1 MKSARYPGVRPFET
15 FQKDFFFG
23 RDRDVADLY
32 DLVILQKMVV
42 LFARSGYGK
51 SSVINAGL
59 VPKFQSEKK
68 APEERYTAL
77 VIRPGSF
84 VEDDKFV
91 AIDER
96 LRHELLQKSP
106 TITAPFLDNLVE
118 TKSLWYHF
126 KQRQTREKERYVL
139 VFDQFEEF
147 FTYPAEMQHRFNA
160 DLAELLYDHIPQS
173 VRKAA
178 RAQNASEE
186 ELEFLARPMDV
197 KVLFAIRSDRLA
209 LLDRMKADLPAIFD
223 YRFELKALN
232 KDQAKDAIVL
242 PALLPQKFEL
252 KGKNIEFSSPTFE
265 YNSDALRQ
273 ILNSLAGGRSDLDA
287 RIEAFQLQIV
297 CTWIEDE
304 VRSERITDRDGNGLP
319 DVMPEDLPDF
329 ANIFET
335 YYKQQLDKLSPADR
349 EAARSVIEDSLLFI
363 NSLTGEGRR
372 LSVDKDVLLDKFRSN
387 GLTDIL
393 LRELEDSFLLRRE
406 ANAMGGFSF
415 EISHDALI
423 EPIAKARKERLEEV
437 ERLRS
442 FERAERE
449 RQEAETRAREA
460 EEKAQAEAERR
471 EEAERLQHDA
481 EAQKHLAEQRQ
492 KEAQEQRAIAEKQKS
507 EAEAQRHLAEK
518 GRKKA
523 RQLTFMAI
531 GFAAVA
537 SLTGFL
543 ALRSAKL
550 AKDRLLEIED
560 ANAERDLMEFRQ
572 HVKNGDEMVLGAY
585 YPSAIKYYHLADS
598 LSQLH
603 PTNEKF
609 MQAAQALSDK
619 IERCENALKN
629 Q

>member
-23 RDRDVADLY
+23 RDRDMADLF
-32 DLVILQKMVV
+32 DLVMLQKMVV

-51 SSVINAGL
+51 SSIINAGL
-59 VPKFQSEKK
+59 VPKFQLEKIP
-68 APEERYTAL
+68 PEERYTAL
-77 VIRPGSF
+77 TIRPGSF

-91 AIDER
+91 TIDER

-106 TITAPFLDNLVE
+106 KITAPFLDNLVE

-126 KQRQTREKERYVL
+126 KQRQSPEKERYVL

-147 FTYPAEMQHRFNA
+147 FTYPPEMQHRFNA
-160 DLAELLYDHIPQS
+160 ELAELLYDQIPQS
-173 VRKAA
+173 VRRTA
-178 RAQNASEE
+178 RAQKASEDQ
-186 ELEFLARPMDV
+186 LEFLARPMDI
-197 KVLFAIRSDRLA
+197 KILFAIRSDRLA

-232 KDQAKDAIVL
+232 KEQAKDAIVR
-242 PALLPQKFEL
+242 PALLPKNFEI
-252 KGKNIEFSSPTFE
+252 KGENIEFSSPTFE
-265 YNSDALRQ
+265 YNSVALEQ

-304 VRSERITDRDGNGLP
+304 VRSERIADRDGNGLP

-349 EAARSVIEDSLLFI
+349 EAARYVIEDSLLFV

-372 LSVDKDVLLDKFRSN
+372 LSVDKDVLLDKFQNN
-387 GLTDIL
+387 GLTDVL
-393 LRELEDSFLLRRE
+393 LRALEDSFLLRRE

-442 FERAERE
+442 LERAERE
-449 RQEAETRAREA
+449 RQEAEARAREA
-460 EEKAQAEAERR
+460 EEKARAEAERR
-471 EEAERLQHDA
+471 EEAERLQH
-481 EAQKHLAEQRQ
+481 
-492 KEAQEQRAIAEKQKS
+492 

-518 GRKKA
+518 GRKRA
-523 RQLTFMAI
+523 RQLTLVAVGLTAI
-531 GFAAVA
+531 A
-537 SLTGFL
+537 SVTGFM

-550 AKDRLLEIED
+550 AETRLSEIEN
-560 ANAERDLMEFRQ
+560 ANAKRDLMEFRQ
-572 HVKNGDEMVLGAY
+572 HVKNGDEMILGAY
-585 YPSAIKYYHLADS
+585 YNSATKYYHLADS
-598 LSQLH
+598 LHQLH
-603 PTNEKF
+603 PNHEKF
-609 MQAAQALSDK
+609 QQAAQGLSDK
-619 IERCENALKN
+619 MERCKDALKG